1 MFLVYTKAQIFAAI
15 WQLFLHILD
24 LYEWIYS
31 QSSHQQKLDVASEA
45 DPANTRHSGR
55 PGAAGWD
62 VSPFI
67 LGQLKDPCH
76 DAPDSNTI
84 SEPPTHS

>member
-45 DPANTRHSGR
+45 DPANTRHVWETRCCWLGCISIR
-55 PGAAGWD
+55 PWVTEGPL
-62 VSPFI
+62 S
-67 LGQLKDPCH
+67 
-76 DAPDSNTI
+76 
-84 SEPPTHS
+84 